1 MKQAAKT
8 MEQVIKTAEQSAKN
22 VKKSAKN
29 VERPTIEEVCA
40 KVLENVN
47 ILHNL
52 PKTKNKGMPGNY
64 LENLTGIP
72 TSSACLDCSDGEV
85 KIFPLKLTKSGNYVP
100 KETIAV
106 TMLSNDSLAAH
117 SFEESKVCKKLS
129 KVLYVPYFRNGDII
143 QYFTPTIIDLREEK
157 YAPLIET
164 LRQDYDAIR
173 KLFVE
178 TGALEG
184 SSNIG
189 KYLQNRTKGAGKGA
203 PKTRAYY
210 LRPLFMKDFV
220 EMA

>member
-1 MKQAAKT
+1 MEQIIT
-8 MEQVIKTAEQSAKN
+8 TVEQVIKNTEQAAKN
-22 VKKSAKN
+22 M
-29 VERPTIEEVCA
+29 ERPTIEQVCA

-52 PKTKNKGMPGNY
+52 PKTKNKGTPGNY

-106 TMLSNDSLAAH
+106 TMLSKDSLVAH
-117 SFEESKVCKKLS
+117 AFEESKVYQKLS

-164 LRQDYDAIR
+164 IRQDYQAIR
-173 KLFVE
+173 KHFVE

-184 SSNIG
+184 SSKLG

-210 LRPLFMKDFV
+210 LRPLFMKEFV
-220 EMA
+220 EMS

>member
-1 MKQAAKT
+1 MKQAKKT
-8 MEQVIKTAEQSAKN
+8 MEQIITTVEQVIKNTEQAAKN
-22 VKKSAKN
+22 M
-29 VERPTIEEVCA
+29 ERPTIEQVCA

-106 TMLSNDSLAAH
+106 TMLSKDSLVAH
-117 SFEESKVCKKLS
+117 AFEESKVYQKLS

-143 QYFTPTIIDLREEK
+143 QYFTPTIIDLRESK
-157 YAPLIET
+157 YAILIET
-164 LRQDYDAIR
+164 IRQDYQAIR
-173 KLFVE
+173 KHFVE

-184 SSNIG
+184 SSKLG

-210 LRPLFMKDFV
+210 LRPLFMKEFV
-220 EMA
+220 EMS

>member
-1 MKQAAKT
+1 MKQAKKT
-8 MEQVIKTAEQSAKN
+8 MEQIITTVEQVIKNTEQAAKN
-22 VKKSAKN
+22 M
-29 VERPTIEEVCA
+29 ERPTIEQVCA

-106 TMLSNDSLAAH
+106 TMLSKDSLVAH
-117 SFEESKVCKKLS
+117 AFEESKVYQKLS

-164 LRQDYDAIR
+164 IRQDYQAIR
-173 KLFVE
+173 KHFVE

-184 SSNIG
+184 SSNLG

-210 LRPLFMKDFV
+210 LRPLFMKEFV
-220 EMA
+220 EMS